1 MVIASTSPTWLHT
14 LAQIASVLLLIELGL
29 VLIIVCVLMIVLAIG
44 TRWLNTHVVPV
55 LREYGP
61 RAHGAMTV
69 AQQSSDKVVQGVA
82 EFYGRRQQVETSLRV
97 LLFGRKAAERVR
109 EDAMIQASSDL
120 QLMAPDENA
129 PSAENGHTP
138 RIEGAAAD
146 RATRENGHAAAGAS
160 DDYRTLAGNAG

>member
-55 LREYGP
+55 LREYSP

-129 PSAENGHTP
+129 PSGENGHTP